1 VSGTRFVPINY
12 QDPQT
17 GQIINPVA
25 DLDLDIIVEEA
36 PDVITLQQ
44 ETFEMMTLLAK
55 SGAPIAP
62 ELLIELSP
70 LPSSKKR
77 MALERLQPTP
87 EAQQEQQVA
96 KQLQLGAAT
105 AEIAET
111 QADAEK
117 KRASAYKTTV
127 DAQAQEI
134 ENYLTGLGI
143 QR

>member
-1 VSGTRFVPINY
+1 
-12 QDPQT
+12 
-17 GQIINPVA
+17 
-25 DLDLDIIVEEA
+25 
-36 PDVITLQQ
+36 
-44 ETFEMMTLLAK
+44 
-55 SGAPIAP
+55 
-62 ELLIELSP
+62 
-70 LPSSKKR
+70 
-77 MALERLQPTP
+77 
-87 EAQQEQQVA
+87 
-96 KQLQLGAAT
+96 LGAAT

>member
-1 VSGTRFVPINY
+1 
-12 QDPQT
+12 
-17 GQIINPVA
+17 
-25 DLDLDIIVEEA
+25 
-36 PDVITLQQ
+36 
-44 ETFEMMTLLAK
+44 
-55 SGAPIAP
+55 
-62 ELLIELSP
+62 LSP